1 MLITLSGLD
10 GAGKSTLADAL
21 QTKLGEKGIRA
32 VVLHMN
38 KEVGLYAYLRTARDG
53 LKRLVG
59 SSHMRSD
66 RHDSSPLLSTGP
78 MQISRAKAALLEV
91 RRRIIWSRFLRRF
104 VDVGDLGTFLLYRL
118 VVERVRG
125 RVLIMDRYFYD
136 RIADVADGH
145 RWGYLRWFSKFIP
158 TPDVAVLV
166 EVSPEEAFSRKGE
179 YSVELMTRRRHLYQ
193 EIFGWVAT
201 AVTLRNDDL
210 GVALAQLEQLVFDRL
225 GISGHQSLVT
235 DS

>member
-53 LKRLVG
+53 LKGLVG
-59 SSHMRSD
+59 SSHTRPD
-66 RHDSSPLLSTGP
+66 RHDSRPPLATGP
-78 MQISRAKAALLEV
+78 RQISRAKAALLEV

-118 VVERVRG
+118 VVERMRG

-210 GVALAQLEQLVFDRL
+210 GVASGQLEQLVFDRL